1 MTAPSET
8 VRTIRLRVDGDRE
21 AQGPLTLGQANALQ
35 WISALTDDHFL
46 GLVQWIFKVPAGTT
60 LERACAAL
68 STLVRRYESLRTTYH
83 DGPDGPVQRVARTV
97 DLPIEIHQRPAQP
110 DGTTLSRS

>member
-1 MTAPSET
+1 MTAAHPR
-8 VRTIRLRVDGDRE
+8 RTTDDRPERDRPYHPLRVDGDRD

-60 LERACAAL
+60 LERACAA
-68 STLVRRYESLRTTYH
+68 
-83 DGPDGPVQRVARTV
+83 
-97 DLPIEIHQRPAQP
+97 
-110 DGTTLSRS
+110 